1 MRRPPLT
8 DWLLALVPDYGLYI
22 ITSIVLI
29 AALGIPLPSSV
40 IALTSGGLAATGD
53 FALTQVLLAIFSAYV
68 AGDQIAYTLGGFAKP
83 EWLERF
89 RASRRLGALVR
100 RSEAL
105 YDRHGL
111 LAILLSRTVVSP
123 TGPYMAYFCGI
134 RKMKRTRFTVMALI
148 GAAIWT
154 TTYVMLGYLFAG
166 NLPQMSNLVASF
178 LMTGLAAIFTL
189 GFATKLILAW
199 RRFEGV

>member
-1 MRRPPLT
+1 MT
-8 DWLLALVPDYGLYI
+8 DWLLALLPDYGLYI
-22 ITSIVLI
+22 ITGIVFI
-29 AALGIPLPSSV
+29 AAMGIPLPSSV

-53 FALTQVLLAIFSAYV
+53 FVLTQVLLAIFSAYV
-68 AGDQIAYTLGGFAKP
+68 AGDQIAYTLGGLAKP

-89 RASRRLGALVR
+89 RSSKRLGALVR
-100 RSEAL
+100 RSETL

-111 LAILLSRTVVSP
+111 LAILLSRTLLSSI
-123 TGPYMAYFCGI
+123 GPYMTYFCGI
-134 RKMKRTRFTVMALI
+134 KRMKRVHFTAMALI

-189 GFATKLILAW
+189 GFAARLILAW
-199 RRFEGV
+199 RRFEVV

>member
-1 MRRPPLT
+1 MT
-8 DWLLALVPDYGLYI
+8 DWLLALLPDYGLYI
-22 ITSIVLI
+22 ITGIVFI
-29 AALGIPLPSSV
+29 AAMGIPLPSSV

-53 FALTQVLLAIFSAYV
+53 FVLTRVLLVIFSAYV
-68 AGDQIAYTLGGFAKP
+68 AGDQIAYTLGGLAKP

-89 RASRRLGALVR
+89 RSSKRLGALVR
-100 RSEAL
+100 RSETL

-111 LAILLSRTVVSP
+111 LAILLSRTLLSSI
-123 TGPYMAYFCGI
+123 GPYMTYFCGI
-134 RKMKRTRFTVMALI
+134 KRMKRVHFTAMALI

-189 GFATKLILAW
+189 GFAARLILAW
-199 RRFEGV
+199 RRFEVV